1 MCVCLS
7 SDFVVFGDSGQGDVL
22 LSELMMKRQ
31 GARAGLKASFI
42 HNVRATS
49 SSALRAA
56 SPAPEASVWVY
67 GTSIGAAMQAFQ
79 LGLLSLSSL
88 IEVAEQVV
96 EGYVSFFFF
105 HSVVSLTP
113 LPSFL
118 LCRMYF
124 VDSYDQASRPTDLGP
139 YVDLLAKDLSAL
151 KELSK
156 GKDAKVEDLV
166 RSIEVLKSM
175 KQIVGS
181 SSIKLSALPT
191 SPRRSN
197 QLLSKFALRWRR
209 KSSAAK
215 KLF

>member
-1 MCVCLS
+1 
-7 SDFVVFGDSGQGDVL
+7 
-22 LSELMMKRQ
+22 
-31 GARAGLKASFI
+31 
-42 HNVRATS
+42 
-49 SSALRAA
+49 
-56 SPAPEASVWVY
+56 
-67 GTSIGAAMQAFQ
+67 
-79 LGLLSLSSL
+79 
-88 IEVAEQVV
+88 
-96 EGYVSFFFF
+96 
-105 HSVVSLTP
+105 
-113 LPSFL
+113 
-118 LCRMYF
+118 MYF

-191 SPRRSN
+191 SPRRSK